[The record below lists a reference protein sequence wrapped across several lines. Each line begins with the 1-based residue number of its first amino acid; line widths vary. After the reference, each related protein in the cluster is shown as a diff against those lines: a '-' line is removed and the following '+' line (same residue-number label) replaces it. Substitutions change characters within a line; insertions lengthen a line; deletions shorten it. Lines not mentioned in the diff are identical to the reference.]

1 MITDYRPLYPY
12 ILLTVLGLLVALLDT
27 LSRKEKT
34 PETHPSSLPPFLGW
48 LTAGGAIGAMI
59 LDWLPPDSA
68 PWQGLVL
75 FDDFS
80 RAFNTVFLL
89 TLAVVAAGSAA
100 EERKMRFAGEYYA
113 LMIFSTMG
121 LMLMA
126 SSGGLLALFLGL
138 ELSTICLFVLVG
150 FSKRERRSAEASLK
164 MFVLGAVASAVVLY
178 GASIL
183 YGVLGSTQF
192 DAMAAALRGTPT
204 GFAWAFWVGLA
215 FVVGGLAFKIA
226 AVPFHLW
233 APDVYEGAP
242 STVSAYLSTASK
254 AGGFAALLRFLLIA
268 LSTASDRWIPLIV
281 ALAALSMIVGN
292 LVAIVQTNL
301 KRLLAY
307 SGIAQAGYV
316 LVAVAAA
323 SDMGLGAAWMYLF
336 LYAFTNV
343 GGFLAAQALAD
354 ATGSDQITAL
364 RGLHRRSPP
373 MAFALLIILF
383 SLGGIPPLAGFVG
396 KVYLF
401 AAGWEGGQY
410 ALVLLG
416 ALTSVISLYYYL
428 MVALQVYIRDPEDE
442 RRLPVARPLGLA
454 MAVCVI
460 GTLAIG
466 VYPRPWV
473 EIGRKAAAP
482 LAQPEGTLA
491 IRHEI
496 GATMQN

>member
-12 ILLTVLGLLVALLDT
+12 ALLTLLGLLVALLDT
-27 LSRKEKT
+27 FLKREEGSRKRL
-34 PETHPSSLPPFLGW
+34 HPLLGF
-48 LTAGGAIGAMI
+48 LTALGAVGAMA

-68 PWQGLVL
+68 PWQGLLL

-89 TLAVVAAGSAA
+89 TLAVVAVGSAA
-100 EERKMRFAGEYYA
+100 VEGRMRFAGEYYA
-113 LMIFSTMG
+113 LLVFSTMG

-126 SSGGLLALFLGL
+126 SAGGLLALYLGL
-138 ELSTICLFVLVG
+138 ELSTLCLFALVG
-150 FSKRERRSAEASLK
+150 FAKRERRSAEAALK
-164 MFVLGAVASAVVLY
+164 MFVLGAVASAVILY

-183 YGVLGSTQF
+183 YGVLGSTQYE
-192 DAMAAALRGTPT
+192 AMTAALRGASA
-204 GFAWAFWVGLA
+204 GFAWAFWLGLA

-242 STVSAYLSTASK
+242 SAVSAYLSTASK
-254 AGGFAALLRFLLIA
+254 AGAFAALLRFLLVA
-268 LSTASDRWIPLIV
+268 LSAAGDRWIPLIV

-301 KRLLAY
+301 KRMLAY

-343 GGFLAAQALAD
+343 GGFLVAQAIAD
-354 ATGSDQITAL
+354 ATGSDRITAL

-373 MAFALLIILF
+373 MAFAMLIILF

-401 AAGWEGGQY
+401 AAGWQGGQY

-428 MVALQVYIRDPEDE
+428 MVALQVYIRDPEDD
-442 RRLPVARPLGLA
+442 RRMPVARPLGLA
-454 MAVCVI
+454 VAICVV

-466 VYPRPWV
+466 IYPKPWV
-473 EIGRKAAAP
+473 EIGRKAASAALTP
-482 LAQPEGTLA
+482 PSQT
-491 IRHEI
+491 
-496 GATMQN
+496 ATRFSRATAN